1 MNKIDDTIDA
11 KRKQAIRR
19 PRTSLSDAII
29 DIVENLILSQESDP
43 GTHLSLQEIEMG
55 TGIPWASVHWI
66 AKFDLGS
73 TFQSNKCTTC
83 N

>member
-55 TGIPWASVHWI
+55 TGLLNLTLVRPFKVTNVQRVTEED
-66 AKFDLGS
+66 K
-73 TFQSNKCTTC
+73 NK
-83 N
+83 

>member
-43 GTHLSLQEIEMG
+43 GTHFSLQEIEMG
-55 TGIPWASVHWI
+55 TGISWASVHWI